1 MLFNKKEKRDLTT
14 VNLKIMM
21 TNFKMNKTNDEGLGN
36 GIKNIFKN
44 INSN

>member
-1 MLFNKKEKRDLTT
+1 MLFNKKEKQDLTT
-14 VNLKIMM
+14 ANLKIMM
-21 TNFKMNKTNDEGLGN
+21 LNYKMNKTNEEGLGN